1 MRQFIY
7 QDEKSHKF
15 WMVEPHGNELH
26 ISWGKVG
33 TNGQSQVKNFADAA
47 AAEKAELKL
56 IAEKT
61 KKGYVED
68 ASANVNLPPATKAR
82 VTPEVETP
90 PVNKNKCPWLADDA
104 TIPVTDDINRF
115 AFPHRRRPREIGY
128 LYKDG
133 EIWKRI
139 ADNTNMYLPYKR
151 YTSYPENWQQA
162 FAELQMRIQQNQNSG
177 SLQSDAALLWRFW
190 HSYFADELVDDLV
203 VHRGLETTV
212 EIAILSLQLIAISN
226 ELSREYEVN
235 VTTDIAPDLEIESRP
250 DWHQRLCH
258 YLSLASEDEWQRCVD
273 KVLAAIPSLSPARQP
288 FAALLIPE
296 RPDIANAMALRYVDQ
311 NVPAM
316 TWLRLVVTD
325 NAALSTAEKYDF
337 PPLYRD
343 FRAYLAMLLAN
354 HGICGVSRILLE
366 LTEDH
371 SDNPTYLFERISET
385 EDLVKWLWKT
395 NHPDAI
401 QILILGV
408 IGKKKHLEYL
418 SKACQKHPAAAIA
431 AYATLL
437 AIHED
442 AQWRNALVKLI
453 TATPELVCDVIP
465 WANAKAAGILSE
477 CRPQPVTDECEYATA
492 DMLPELFVSPPWMT
506 KEKNTQAFNLPV
518 LPVPSVSDITPEIT
532 KKLTRTYLVTRFQQI
547 AQQQATKQTLFTDMP
562 PMEKAS
568 WETHLV
574 PLTPEQQILWCL
586 GFDEWMK
593 GEGEGKYEK
602 IPPPQSAI
610 DALLRFD
617 FPALKEEFTRYHNQ
631 HSDHWHS
638 WNAWHLYALC
648 YLPGKQSIEFLNK
661 IINEERFKG
670 ELDILAIFGSAAIP
684 AFMTCVQREPQRL
697 WIFTLFLGV
706 RELALPMAQRLQKK
720 MSYEDARNWLT
731 DYPRHA
737 TAGLLPVALGKQ
749 GKDRDCARQALRLLV
764 KLNQRET
771 IEEIAQGYNQPDV
784 LAALA
789 TLFDC
794 DPLEEYPAKIA
805 PLPGFYQFTLW
816 RRPRLKSNNQP
827 LPDDAMRH
835 LGTMLSFPRD
845 ITPYAGLA
853 IIKETFTRESLA
865 DFGWD
870 LYTAWTEAGAPAKE
884 NWAFTSLGI
893 LGNDDTARKL
903 TPLIRAW
910 PGESQHKRAVYGL
923 DVLANI
929 GSDIALMLLNGIAQK
944 IKFVALQEHASD
956 KINMVAENRGLTM
969 AELEDR
975 LAPDLGLDINGSLT
989 LDFGSRQF
997 TVGFDETLKPVVR
1010 DENGKVLKDLPK
1022 PNQSDDKTL
1031 STDAVILFKQLKK
1044 DVRAIANQQITRLE
1058 QAMCQR
1064 RRWTAEQFRLF
1075 LVEHPLMCHLTRRL
1089 LWGVYNDENTLIA
1102 CFRVAE
1108 DSTYSDAQ
1116 DELFT
1121 LPAGNIGIPHVLE
1134 IPAESAAAFRQIY
1147 ADYELLPPF
1156 QQLDRGSYRLADN
1169 ERSAHELT
1177 RWQGRLCQAGRIV
1190 GLERRG
1196 WQRLEESGSVYAMRK
1211 STPYGDLELE
1221 TEPFSLIYGETGY
1234 GDLLPVESVKMTSP
1248 GERYSTQP
1256 SLTFSAL
1263 DAITASELINDI
1275 ESLFD

>member
-1 MRQFIY
+1 MRHFIY

-15 WMVEPHGNELH
+15 WAVEQQGNELH

-33 TNGQSQVKNFADAA
+33 TNGQNQVKSFADAV

-61 KKGYVED
+61 KKGYVEGN
-68 ASANVNLPPATKAR
+68 SANVHI
-82 VTPEVETP
+82 P
-90 PVNKNKCPWLADDA
+90 PVTKESIPSEVKTAVVSKNKHPWLADDA
-104 TIPVTDDINRF
+104 AIPVTDDINRF
-115 AFPHRRRPREIGY
+115 AFPHRSRPREINY
-128 LYKDG
+128 LHKDG
-133 EIWKRI
+133 QIWKRI
-139 ADNTNMYLPYKR
+139 ANNTRAYDPDNNYR
-151 YTSYPENWQQA
+151 SYPENWQQA
-162 FAELQMRIQQNQNSG
+162 FAELQSRILDNQQTG
-177 SLQSDAALLWRFW
+177 SAQSDAALLWSFW
-190 HSYFADELVDDLV
+190 NSYSEDELVDDLV
-203 VHRGLETTV
+203 IRCGLESAV
-212 EIAILSLQLIAISN
+212 EIALFALQLKYKPVKGA
-226 ELSREYEVN
+226 
-235 VTTDIAPDLEIESRP
+235 VTTIIPPGHKAESLP
-250 DWHQRLCH
+250 SWHQRLCH
-258 YLSLASEDEWQRCVD
+258 HLSLASEDEWQRCVN
-273 KVLAAIPSLSPARQP
+273 KVLTAIPTLSPARQP
-288 FAALLIPE
+288 FAALLLPE
-296 RPDIANAMALRYVDQ
+296 RPDIANAMALRYADQ

-325 NAALSTAEKYDF
+325 DAALTAAEKYDF

-354 HGICGVSRILLE
+354 NGVSGVSRIL
-366 LTEDH
+366 TEFVEEH

-408 IGKKKHLEYL
+408 IGKKKRLEYL
-418 SKACQKHPAAAIA
+418 SKACQKHSAAAIA

-442 AQWRNALVKLI
+442 KEWHKALVKLI
-453 TATPELVCDVIP
+453 TITPELVTDVIP
-465 WANAKAAGILSE
+465 RVNAKAAGILSE
-477 CRPQPVTDECEYATA
+477 CRTQSVAEECEYATA
-492 DMLPELFVSPPWMT
+492 DMLPELFVAPPWVIN
-506 KEKNTQAFNLPV
+506 KKKNVIPVFDLPV
-518 LPVPSVSDITPEIT
+518 LPIPAVTDITPGIT
-532 KKLTRTYLVTRFQQI
+532 ELISHTDISRFSEI
-547 AQQQATKQTLFTDMP
+547 AQYQASQQTLFTDLP
-562 PMEKAS
+562 PIKKER
-568 WETHLV
+568 WETTFI
-574 PLTPEQQILWCL
+574 PLTPEQQILWRL
-586 GFDEWMK
+586 GFKEWRRT
-593 GEGEGKYEK
+593 GEEQYEK
-602 IPPPQSAI
+602 KIMPQSAV

-617 FPALKEEFTRYHNQ
+617 FPALKAEFAQYHNKG
-631 HSDHWHS
+631 SRHWQ
-638 WNAWHLYALC
+638 LYALC
-648 YLPGKQSIEFLNK
+648 FLPTQHAISFLDQ
-661 IINEERFKG
+661 IINEEQFSG
-670 ELDILAIFGSAAIP
+670 EREILAIFGDAAIP
-684 AFMTCVQREPQRL
+684 AFMKCLQRKPQQL

-706 RELALPMAQRLQKK
+706 SELALPMAQRLQKK
-720 MSYEDARNWLT
+720 MSAEDARKWLANF
-731 DYPRHA
+731 PRHA
-737 TAGLLPVALGKQ
+737 AAGLLPVALGKK

-764 KLNQRET
+764 NLNQRET
-771 IEEIAQGYNQPDV
+771 IEEIARGYNQPDV

-789 TLFDC
+789 TLFDS

-816 RRPRLKSNNQP
+816 RRPRLKSNNLP

-845 ITPYAGLA
+845 ITAYAGLD
-853 IIKETFTRESLA
+853 IIRETFTRESLA

-884 NWAFTSLGI
+884 NWAFTALGI

-910 PGESQHKRAVYGL
+910 PGESQHKRAVSGL
-923 DVLANI
+923 DVLADI
-929 GSDIALMLLNGIAQK
+929 GSDVALMLLNGIARK
-944 IKFVALQEHASD
+944 IKFKALQEHARE
-956 KINMVAENRGLTM
+956 KINIVAENRGLTM

-975 LAPDLGLDINGSLT
+975 LAPDLGLDSSGSLT
-989 LDFGSRQF
+989 LDFGPRQF

-1010 DENGKVLKDLPK
+1010 DANGKVLKDLPK

-1031 STDAVILFKQLKK
+1031 ATDAVNLFKQLKK
-1044 DVRAIANQQITRLE
+1044 DVRAIASQQIDRLE
-1058 QAMCQR
+1058 QAMCQC

-1075 LVEHPLMCHLTRRL
+1075 LVEHPLVRHLTRRL
-1089 LWGVYNDENTLIA
+1089 LWGVYNNENALIT

-1134 IPAESAAAFRQIY
+1134 ISPESAAAFRQIY
-1147 ADYELLPPF
+1147 IDYELLPPF
-1156 QQLDRGSYRLADN
+1156 QQLDRGCYHLADN
-1169 ERSAHELT
+1169 ERDTHELS
-1177 RWQGRLCQAGRIV
+1177 RWDGRLCQAGRIV

-1211 STPYGDLELE
+1211 STPYGALELE
-1221 TEPFSLIYGETGY
+1221 TEHFSLIYGETGY
-1234 GDLLPVESVKMTSP
+1234 SDLLPVESVKITSP

>member
-139 ADNTNMYLPYKR
+139 ADNTRAYDPDNNYR
-151 YTSYPENWQQA
+151 SYPENWLLA
-162 FAELQMRIQQNQNSG
+162 FAELQRRILDNQQTG
-177 SLQSDAALLWRFW
+177 SVQSDAALLWSFW
-190 HSYFADELVDDLV
+190 NSYSADELVDDLV
-203 VHRGLETTV
+203 IRCGLETTV
-212 EIAILSLQLIAISN
+212 EIALRALQLK
-226 ELSREYEVN
+226 YKPVKTD
-235 VTTDIAPDLEIESRP
+235 VTTIIPPDLEAESLP
-250 DWHQRLCH
+250 SWHQRLCH

-273 KVLAAIPSLSPARQP
+273 KVLTAIPSLSPARQP

-316 TWLRLVVTD
+316 TWLRLVVTN

-385 EDLVKWLWKT
+385 ENLVKWLWKT

-465 WANAKAAGILSE
+465 WVNAKAAGILSE

-492 DMLPELFVSPPWMT
+492 DMLPELFTAPPWVIN
-506 KEKNTQAFNLPV
+506 KKKNAIPVFDLPV
-518 LPVPSVSDITPEIT
+518 LPVPAVTDITPGITELISHTDISRFSEIA
-532 KKLTRTYLVTRFQQI
+532 KFQTSQ
-547 AQQQATKQTLFTDMP
+547 QTLFTDLP
-562 PMEKAS
+562 LIEKES
-568 WETHLV
+568 WETSFI
-574 PLTPEQQILWCL
+574 PLTPEQQILWQL
-586 GFDEWMK
+586 GFKEWRRT
-593 GEGEGKYEK
+593 GEEQYEK
-602 IPPPQSAI
+602 KIMPQSAV

-617 FPALKEEFTRYHNQ
+617 FPALKAEFAQYHNKG
-631 HSDHWHS
+631 SRHWQ
-638 WNAWHLYALC
+638 LYALC
-648 YLPGKQSIEFLNK
+648 FLPTQHAIYFLNQ
-661 IINEERFKG
+661 IINEEQFSG
-670 ELDILAIFGSAAIP
+670 EREILAIFGDAAIP
-684 AFMTCVQREPQRL
+684 AFMKCLQRKPQQL

-706 RELALPMAQRLQKK
+706 SELALPMAQRLQKK
-720 MSYEDARNWLT
+720 MSAEDARKWLVNF
-731 DYPRHA
+731 PRHA

-771 IEEIAQGYNQPDV
+771 IEEIAQWYNQPDV

-789 TLFDC
+789 TLFDS

-805 PLPGFYQFTLW
+805 PLPGFYQFSLW
-816 RRPRLKSNNQP
+816 RRPRLKSNNLP

-1010 DENGKVLKDLPK
+1010 DENDKVLKDLPK

-1044 DVRAIANQQITRLE
+1044 DVRAIASQQITRLE

-1102 CFRVAE
+1102 CFLVAE

-1177 RWQGRLCQAGRIV
+1177 RWSGRLCQAGRIV

>member
-139 ADNTNMYLPYKR
+139 ADNTRAYDPDNNYR
-151 YTSYPENWQQA
+151 SYPENWQLA
-162 FAELQMRIQQNQNSG
+162 FAELQRRILDNQQTG
-177 SLQSDAALLWRFW
+177 SVQSDAALLWSFW
-190 HSYFADELVDDLV
+190 NSYSADELVDDLV
-203 VHRGLETTV
+203 IRCGLETTV
-212 EIAILSLQLIAISN
+212 EIALRALQLK
-226 ELSREYEVN
+226 YKPVKTD
-235 VTTDIAPDLEIESRP
+235 VTTIIPPDLEAESLP
-250 DWHQRLCH
+250 SWHQRLCH

-273 KVLAAIPSLSPARQP
+273 KVLTAIPSLSPARQP

-316 TWLRLVVTD
+316 TWLSMIASDDV
-325 NAALSTAEKYDF
+325 ALATLEKYGF
-337 PPLYRD
+337 PPLYND
-343 FRAYLAMLLAN
+343 FRNYLATLLAN
-354 HGICGVSRILLE
+354 NGVHGVSRILLKLPVE
-366 LTEDH
+366 YPVKYTD
-371 SDNPTYLFERISET
+371 LFTHIHANAEN
-385 EDLVKWLWKT
+385 LVKWLWKT

-465 WANAKAAGILSE
+465 WVNAKAAGILSE

-492 DMLPELFVSPPWMT
+492 DMLPELFTAPPWVIN
-506 KEKNTQAFNLPV
+506 KKKNAIPVFDLPV
-518 LPVPSVSDITPEIT
+518 LPVPAVTDITPGITELISHTDISRFSEIA
-532 KKLTRTYLVTRFQQI
+532 KFQASQ
-547 AQQQATKQTLFTDMP
+547 QTLFTDLP
-562 PMEKAS
+562 LIEKES
-568 WETHLV
+568 WETSFI
-574 PLTPEQQILWCL
+574 PLTPEQQILWRL
-586 GFDEWMK
+586 GFKEWRRT
-593 GEGEGKYEK
+593 GEEQYEK
-602 IPPPQSAI
+602 KIMPQSAV

-617 FPALKEEFTRYHNQ
+617 FPALKAEFAQYHNKG
-631 HSDHWHS
+631 SRHWQ
-638 WNAWHLYALC
+638 LYALC
-648 YLPGKQSIEFLNK
+648 FLPTQHAIYFLNQ
-661 IINEERFKG
+661 IINEEQFSG
-670 ELDILAIFGSAAIP
+670 EREILAIFGDAAIP
-684 AFMTCVQREPQRL
+684 AFMKCLQRKPQQL

-706 RELALPMAQRLQKK
+706 SELALPMAQRLQKK
-720 MSYEDARNWLT
+720 MSAEDARKWLVNF
-731 DYPRHA
+731 PRHA

-789 TLFDC
+789 TLFDS

-805 PLPGFYQFTLW
+805 PLPGFYQFSLW
-816 RRPRLKSNNQP
+816 RRPRLKSNNLP

>member
-1 MRQFIY
+1 MRHFIY

-15 WMVEPHGNELH
+15 WAVEQQGNELH

-33 TNGQSQVKNFADAA
+33 TNGQSQVKSFADAA
-47 AAEKAELKL
+47 AAAKAEQKL

-61 KKGYVED
+61 KKGYVEGD
-68 ASANVNLPPATKAR
+68 SANVYIPPVTKA
-82 VTPEVETP
+82 TPEVKTP
-90 PVNKNKCPWLADDA
+90 PVSQNKRPWLADDA
-104 TIPVTDDINRF
+104 VILVTDDINRF
-115 AFPHRRRPREIGY
+115 AFPHRSRPKEINY
-128 LYKDG
+128 LRKDG

-139 ADNTNMYLPYKR
+139 ANNTRAYDPDNNYR
-151 YTSYPENWQQA
+151 SYPENWQLA
-162 FAELQMRIQQNQNSG
+162 FAELQRRILNNQQTG
-177 SLQSDAALLWRFW
+177 SIKSDAALLWSLW
-190 HSYFADELVDDLV
+190 NSYSTDELVDDLV
-203 VHRGLETTV
+203 IRCGLESAV
-212 EIAILSLQLIAISN
+212 EIALLALQLKYKPVKAD
-226 ELSREYEVN
+226 
-235 VTTDIAPDLEIESRP
+235 VTTIIPPDFKAESLP
-250 DWHQRLCH
+250 NWHQRLCH
-258 YLSLASEDEWQRCVD
+258 HLSLASEDEWQRCVD

-296 RPDIANAMALRYVDQ
+296 RPDIANAMALRYADQ

-316 TWLRLVVTD
+316 TWLSMMVSDDV
-325 NAALSTAEKYDF
+325 ALATLEKYGF
-337 PPLYRD
+337 PPLYND
-343 FRAYLAMLLAN
+343 FRKYLATLLAN
-354 HGICGVSRILLE
+354 NGMRGVSRILLK
-366 LTEDH
+366 LPVDYPVKYTD
-371 SDNPTYLFERISET
+371 LFTHIHANA

-465 WANAKAAGILSE
+465 WVNAKAAGILSE
-477 CRPQPVTDECEYATA
+477 CRPQPVAEECEYATV
-492 DMLPELFVSPPWMT
+492 DMLPELFVAPPWVIN
-506 KEKNTQAFNLPV
+506 KKKNVIPVFDLPV
-518 LPVPSVSDITPEIT
+518 LPVPAVTDITPGIT
-532 KKLTRTYLVTRFQQI
+532 ELISHTDISRFSEI
-547 AQQQATKQTLFTDMP
+547 AQYQASQQTLFTDLP
-562 PMEKAS
+562 LIEKES
-568 WETHLV
+568 WETSFI
-574 PLTPEQQILWCL
+574 PFTPEQQILWQL
-586 GFDEWMK
+586 GFNEWRHCEDDLHEK
-593 GEGEGKYEK
+593 KY
-602 IPPPQSAI
+602 IPQSAV

-617 FPALKEEFTRYHNQ
+617 FPTLKAEFAKYHNNANK
-631 HSDHWHS
+631 S
-638 WNAWHLYALC
+638 WNLSALC
-648 YLPGKQSIEFLNK
+648 YLPGQQAISFLNQ
-661 IINEERFKG
+661 IIIEERYSG
-670 ELDILAIFGSAAIP
+670 EKEILAIFGSTAIP
-684 AFMTCVQREPQRL
+684 AFMTCLQRDHQRL
-697 WIFTLFLGV
+697 WIFTLFIGAS
-706 RELALPMAQRLQKK
+706 ELALPMAQRLQKK
-720 MSYEDARNWLT
+720 MAYKDAANWLANN
-731 DYPRHA
+731 PRHA
-737 TAGLLPVALGKQ
+737 AAGLLPLALGKSCQ
-749 GKDRDCARQALRLLV
+749 NREYARQALRLLV

-789 TLFDC
+789 TLFDS

-865 DFGWD
+865 EFGWD

-903 TPLIRAW
+903 TPLIRTW

-923 DVLANI
+923 DVLASI

-944 IKFVALQEHASD
+944 IKFAALQEHASD

-975 LAPDLGLDINGSLT
+975 LAPDLGLDSSGSLT

-1010 DENGKVLKDLPK
+1010 DANGKVLKDLPK

-1031 STDAVILFKQLKK
+1031 ATDAVNLFKQLKK
-1044 DVRAIANQQITRLE
+1044 DVRAIASQQIDRLE

-1075 LVEHPLMCHLTRRL
+1075 LVEHPLVRHLTRRL
-1089 LWGVYNDENTLIA
+1089 LWGVYTEENTLIA

-1116 DELFT
+1116 EELFT

-1134 IPAESAAAFRQIY
+1134 ISPESAAAFGQIY

-1156 QQLDRGSYRLADN
+1156 RQLDRGYYHLADN
-1169 ERSAHELT
+1169 ERDTHELI
-1177 RWQGRLCQAGRIV
+1177 RWDGRLCQAGRIV

-1196 WQRLEESGSVYAMRK
+1196 WQRLEESGSIYAMRK
-1211 STPYGDLELE
+1211 STPYGALELE
-1221 TEPFSLIYGETGY
+1221 TEHFSLIYGETGY
-1234 GDLLPVESVKMTSP
+1234 SDLLPVESVKITASYDRN
-1248 GERYSTQP
+1248 GKQS

-1263 DAITASELINDI
+1263 DDITASELINDI